1 MHCSHARPATA
12 SQLRPAARR
21 TRHSPRRTPCGQ
33 SERAFLDAA
42 WEGKLAEV
50 QKHLRNGV
58 NVHAKNPVCMS
69 VCLCARV
76 RARLCV
82 RECVC
87 VCVCVSVCLSFCMC
101 LCCVYLCL
109 SPVSLSSPS
118 RAGEHIRRTSLS
130 VYHSLHP
137 CLYGYVHRRI
147 DRC

>member
-1 MHCSHARPATA
+1 MHFSHARPATA

-33 SERAFLDAA
+33 SEPAFLDAA
-42 WEGKLAEV
+42 WAGKLAEV
-50 QKHLRNGV
+50 QEHLRNGV

-87 VCVCVSVCLSFCMC
+87 VCVCVCLSVF
-101 LCCVYLCL
+101 LYVPLLCL
-109 SPVSLSSPS
+109 SLSVSRVSLISFS
-118 RAGEHIRRTSLS
+118 RGRAYQAHFSVRLSLVAS
-130 VYHSLHP
+130 MPLWI
-137 CLYGYVHRRI
+137 CA
-147 DRC
+147 